1 MEKIYM
7 EESQRQKK
15 SKSVFNFSVLMSF
28 VVAIFAIFS
37 LAMFGITSNQA
48 TSISYAAAV
57 TGDSFYFYHEGTARV
72 QGTDGEGNSFF
83 VPLYYSDDSATNPV
97 FCIEHKAQVV
107 SDESDP
113 PQYLKGDA
121 IEDYGLLYILDNSLA
136 NDVDIIN
143 GNKYV
148 ETWATQVAVWLY
160 LYEKNP
166 GVAIHNIDSDEMAG
180 IQNANTFNYNE
191 GIVSRTVTVDG
202 VYAKIR
208 ALVDEAKNVSSSRK
222 LSVTKASDS
231 IAKSAD
237 GNYYQSAKISVV
249 GNPSTSLTSYTI
261 SVSGIDGAYVVDADG
276 RDIEGEV
283 AAGTDFYVRVPAEKV
298 TEKVQTLNVNVTGK
312 FTSLTGNEY
321 YTERKSAAGEDLQK
335 VVSVTGNVINVNAGT
350 EVEFIG
356 APDTGMNAAQT
367 IYFIGLIVLLCGVGI
382 VYANAKPVE
391 SK

>member
-48 TSISYAAAV
+48 TSISYAASV

-72 QGTDGEGNSFF
+72 QGTDGEGNSFV

-97 FCIEHKAQVV
+97 FCIEHKAEVV

-113 PQYLKGDA
+113 PLYLKGDA

-143 GNKYV
+143 GNKFV
-148 ETWATQVAVWLY
+148 ETWATQVAIWLY

-166 GVAIHNIDSDEMAG
+166 DVAIHNISSEDMTG

-191 GIVSRTVTVDG
+191 GIVSRTVTADG

-283 AAGTDFYVRVPAEKV
+283 AAGTDFYVRVPTEKV
-298 TEKVQTLNVNVTGK
+298 TEKVQTINVNVTGK

>member
-57 TGDSFYFYHEGTARV
+57 TGDSFYFYHEGTALIR
-72 QGTDGEGNSFF
+72 GTDGEGNSFT
-83 VPLYYSDDSATNPV
+83 VPLYYSDDSASNAV
-97 FCIEHKAQVV
+97 FCIEHNAQVA

-121 IEDYGLLYILDNSLA
+121 IEDYGLLYILDNSYA
-136 NDVDIIN
+136 NDVDIVN

-166 GVAIHNIDSDEMAG
+166 GVAIHNITSEDMTG
-180 IQNANTFNYNE
+180 IQNANTFYYV
-191 GIVSRTVTVDG
+191 GGQVSADG

>member
-48 TSISYAAAV
+48 TSISYAASV
-57 TGDSFYFYHEGTARV
+57 TGDSFYFYHVGTDSV
-72 QGTDGEGNSFF
+72 LGTDGEGNRFN
-83 VPLYYSDDSATNPV
+83 VPLYYSDDSSTNSV
-97 FCIEHKAQVV
+97 FCIEHKAEVV

-113 PQYLKGDA
+113 PLYLKGDT
-121 IEDYGLLYILDNSLA
+121 IEDYGLLYILDNSYA

-148 ETWATQVAVWLY
+148 EIWATQVAIWLY

-166 GVAIHNIDSDEMAG
+166 DVAIHNLSSEDMTG
-180 IQNANTFNYNE
+180 IQNAKIFSYT
-191 GIVSRTVTVDG
+191 GGQVTLDG
-202 VYAKIR
+202 VYAKVR

-298 TEKVQTLNVNVTGK
+298 TEKVQTINVNVTGQ

-321 YTERKSAAGEDLQK
+321 YTERKSATGEDLQK

>member
-15 SKSVFNFSVLMSF
+15 NKSVFSFSVLMSF
-28 VVAIFAIFS
+28 AVAIFAIFS
-37 LAMFGITSNQA
+37 LAMFGIASNQD
-48 TSISYAAAV
+48 TSISYAASV
-57 TGDSFYFYHEGTARV
+57 TGDSFNFYHEGTAFVRG
-72 QGTDGEGNSFF
+72 QDGEGNNFS
-83 VPLYYSDDSATNPV
+83 VPLYYSDDNATNPI
-97 FCIEHKAQVV
+97 FCIEHKAPVA
-107 SDESDP
+107 SDEGDP
-113 PQYLKGDA
+113 PLYLKGNE

-166 GVAIHNIDSDEMAG
+166 NVAIHSISSEEMTA
-180 IQNANTFNYNE
+180 IQNASTFYYVE
-191 GIVSRTVTVDG
+191 GIQARNVTVDG
-202 VYAKIR
+202 VYAKVR
-208 ALVDEAKNVSSSRK
+208 TLVDEAKNVSSSRK

-237 GNYYQSAKISVV
+237 GNYYQSAKISIV
-249 GNPSTSLTSYTI
+249 GNPSTSLTSYII

-276 RDIEGEV
+276 RDIEGGV
-283 AAGTDFYVRVPAEKV
+283 PAGTDFYVRVPADKV

-312 FTSLTGNEY
+312 FSSLTGNEY
-321 YTERKSAAGEDLQK
+321 YTESKSSGGEDLQR
-335 VVSVTGNVINVNAGT
+335 VVSVTGNVVNVNAGT